1 MVKEVRSGWNI
12 LEDLKGRADTCR
24 GDLNLEGN
32 KKKRYRKTG
41 PKKGIQSLGWEDP
54 LEKGMSAHSNVL
66 AWRFPLA
73 EEPCGGYSPW
83 GCKESDRTE
92 WLTLSLSNKLYVN
105 SFIENISSGVKCPEI
120 VCSKFKSV
128 LKIFLFRLRF
138 KKNNFIDLF
147 LTVMGFL
154 YCTGFSPVVESRA
167 NSVAAGHSFSLR

>member
-1 MVKEVRSGWNI
+1 M
-12 LEDLKGRADTCR
+12 
-24 GDLNLEGN
+24 
-32 KKKRYRKTG
+32 
-41 PKKGIQSLGWEDP
+41 
-54 LEKGMSAHSNVL
+54 
-66 AWRFPLA
+66 
-73 EEPCGGYSPW
+73 
-83 GCKESDRTE
+83 
-92 WLTLSLSNKLYVN
+92 N